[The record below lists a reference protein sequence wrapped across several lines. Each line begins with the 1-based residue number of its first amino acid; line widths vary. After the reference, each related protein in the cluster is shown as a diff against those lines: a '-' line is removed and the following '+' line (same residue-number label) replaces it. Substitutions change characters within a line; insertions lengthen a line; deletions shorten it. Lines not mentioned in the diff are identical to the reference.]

1 MSRPEHVYISS
12 LLIGI
17 AVAVAVT
24 GACAPAPLEPLDA
37 PVEDVAPPEDVVEQP
52 DQEIVT
58 PELDASGSDA
68 EVEVVEEEDVFVL
81 PDQDF
86 VVGMNQV
93 GTSHPSFFSPLEQ
106 GDTVRIEL
114 GAQGLW
120 MVVLAFKTRGH
131 FGEKVIV
138 RGKLQVEGI
147 NQGEL
152 ALAKQ
157 KLLDGGDGYRYYFN
171 FFLVVL
177 DPGVSGLEGMAILRV
192 TDDENHDI
200 EQIVETPVVLTG
212 GQPTAA
218 PLCTPECGEHTLCFN
233 NLGVPTCT
241 CAAGAYEVDGVCVTK
256 CDPPCDLYG
265 VCSDTVDDAVCLCP
279 GGVNSDTGEC
289 LKP

>member
-1 MSRPEHVYISS
+1 MD
-12 LLIGI
+12 L
-17 AVAVAVT
+17 
-24 GACAPAPLEPLDA
+24 
-37 PVEDVAPPEDVVEQP
+37 PVEDVEAPAEDVEPVEP
-52 DQEIVT
+52 DVMTPEADVQEADVT
-58 PELDASGSDA
+58 PD
-68 EVEVVEEEDVFVL
+68 VVEEDVFVL

-86 VVGMNQV
+86 VLGVNQV
-93 GTSHPSFFSPLEQ
+93 GTSHPSFFSPLLE

-120 MVVLAFKTRGH
+120 MVVLAFKTRGY

-138 RGKLQVEGI
+138 RGKLEVEGL

-177 DPGVSGLEGMAILRV
+177 DPGVSGLEGVAILRV

-200 EQIVETPVVLTG
+200 EQIRETRVVLTG
-212 GQPTAA
+212 GQPSAA
-218 PLCTPECGEHTLCFN
+218 PLCAPECDGDALCFN

-241 CAAGAYEVDGVCVTK
+241 CAAGADEVDGICATK
-256 CDPPCDLYG
+256 CDPPCHIHG
-265 VCSDTVDDAVCLCP
+265 VCSDTVDGSVCLCP
-279 GGVNSDTGEC
+279 AGEDPETGEC
-289 LKP
+289 KKP